1 MLDERRQSRVID
13 NEQENEKVTK
23 ETPKYRVVSF
33 NGEELSVRKLY
44 TSNIGPKNSA
54 QKAFNRMCDKLNEKM
69 EISVERVGEKS
80 GKVMTYFFM
89 KQELNPP
96 VEKEIGGKKVVYR
109 HKTVS
114 C

>member
-1 MLDERRQSRVID
+1 M
-13 NEQENEKVTK
+13 
-23 ETPKYRVVSF
+23 
-33 NGEELSVRKLY
+33 Y
-44 TSNIGPKNSA
+44 TSNVGPKNAA

-69 EISVERVGEKS
+69 EISVERLGDKN

-89 KQELNPP
+89 KKELDPP
-96 VEKEIGGKKVVYR
+96 IEREIGGKKVVYR